1 MRKNK
6 RRAAGMLLAFAALF
20 LGGCKEGESEAPDKL
35 HVGVASYNQSDTY
48 MNALIGRFK
57 ENMNELGSDRLEVTV
72 TVRDAAGLQKTQN
85 DQVEEM
91 IDEGCNVLCVNLVD
105 QADHGD

>member
-48 MNALIGRFK
+48 MNA
-57 ENMNELGSDRLEVTV
+57 
-72 TVRDAAGLQKTQN
+72 
-85 DQVEEM
+85 
-91 IDEGCNVLCVNLVD
+91 
-105 QADHGD
+105 

>member
-48 MNALIGRFK
+48 MNALIGQRQA
-57 ENMNELGSDRLEVTV
+57 GSNRNGPGRGWSAE
-72 TVRDAAGLQKTQN
+72 DA
-85 DQVEEM
+85 E
-91 IDEGCNVLCVNLVD
+91 
-105 QADHGD
+105 